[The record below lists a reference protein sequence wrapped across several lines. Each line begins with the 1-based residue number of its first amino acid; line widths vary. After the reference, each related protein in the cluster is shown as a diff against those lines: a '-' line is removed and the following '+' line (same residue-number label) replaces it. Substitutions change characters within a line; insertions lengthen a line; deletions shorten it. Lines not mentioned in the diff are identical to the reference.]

1 MSDPETG
8 IGSWSEADVKRAL
21 TEGVR
26 PSGVPLAPQMP
37 VAFYRILT
45 PRDLD
50 AVAAYV
56 KTAAPVRNQVS
67 TRLQCTPSSFPTP
80 RGRSP
85 RRHAT
90 LANKHR
96 HDRACV
102 PGLEQFLDRAA
113 RPNRSR
119 HGGRGRQHA
128 PTRHNHRR

>member
-8 IGSWSEADVKRAL
+8 IGSWSEADIKRAL

-37 VAFYRILT
+37 FAFYKILT

-56 KTAAPVRNQVS
+56 KTAAPVRNQV
-67 TRLQCTPSSFPTP
+67 PPP
-80 RGRSP
+80 VYKAAM
-85 RRHAT
+85 HAE
-90 LANKHR
+90 LIPNAES
-96 HDRACV
+96 DRACV

-119 HGGRGRQHA
+119 RGGRGRQHA

>member
-21 TEGVR
+21 TEGAR
-26 PSGVPLAPQMP
+26 PERRAVGAADAGCLLQDLNA
-37 VAFYRILT
+37 

-56 KTAAPVRNQVS
+56 KTAAPVRNQV
-67 TRLQCTPSSFPTP
+67 PPP
-80 RGRSP
+80 VYKAAM
-85 RRHAT
+85 HAE
-90 LANKHR
+90 LIPNAES
-96 HDRACV
+96 DRACV

-119 HGGRGRQHA
+119 RGGRGRQHA